1 MPAPPIDALI
11 SPTLKY
17 VREGWWNAEFT
28 EFLVETLHP
37 RPGNRILD
45 VGCGEGLAEVSIGHL
60 HISQVRQV
68 GIDLIESKAVAAR
81 HEAAAHNLRAS
92 FAAGDA
98 VRLPFAADVFD
109 AVYCVAVLQHVP
121 DLDAAIGEMARV
133 TRRGGRIVAVEPDNS
148 ARYGYS
154 SIPEGARAFAAAAR
168 FFTARA
174 AARGDGPEPAVG
186 PKLAALFARH
196 GVEPMQVRLFPV
208 AEVLLSPPP
217 AERWQ
222 LRRHA
227 VERTVAV
234 TRDEMVG
241 ASVRAAGREYLD
253 ALDAYAA
260 AAVAAPATFVEIQHT
275 LLFATVGQ
283 RVD

>member
-1 MPAPPIDALI
+1 MPSPPIDALI

-17 VREGWWNAEFT
+17 VREGWWDAEFT

-60 HISQVRQV
+60 HISQVRQI
-68 GIDLIESKAVAAR
+68 GIDLTVDKVIAAR
-81 HEAAAHNLRAS
+81 QEAAAHNLRAS

-98 VRLPFAADVFD
+98 TALPFAAGAFD
-109 AVYCVAVLQHVP
+109 AVYCVAVLQHVR
-121 DLDAAIGEMARV
+121 DLGAAIAEMARV
-133 TRRGGRIVAVEPDNS
+133 TRRGGRVVAVEPDNS
-148 ARYGYS
+148 ARYLYS
-154 SIPEGARAFAAAAR
+154 SIPQGEQALAAAAR
-168 FFTARA
+168 FFAAVA
-174 AARGDGPEPAVG
+174 AARGDGPEAAVG
-186 PKLAALFARH
+186 PKLPSLFARH

-208 AEVLLSPPP
+208 AEVLLASPP

-222 LRRHA
+222 LRRQA
-227 VERTVAV
+227 VERSMAATSDA
-234 TRDEMVG
+234 
-241 ASVRAAGREYLD
+241 AVRAAGRDYLA

-260 AAVAAPATFVEIQHT
+260 ASRVAGATFVEIQHT

-283 RVD
+283 RAE